1 MDPLMDRRKFTEAVK
16 FFSLARHYYEDLGD
30 ELVAEECVFAIALAQ
45 RIMNDLE
52 RKKKK
57 RRGPKRAPTPLNP
70 DPESPSKDTS
80 VSAT

>member
-1 MDPLMDRRKFTEAVK
+1 MDRRKFTEAVK

-30 ELVAEECVFAIALAQ
+30 DLVAEECVFAIALAQ

-57 RRGPKRAPTPLNP
+57 RGHTRRPPVPIHP
-70 DPESPSKDTS
+70 DPESPSTPRETS
-80 VSAT
+80 AA